1 MLIVQGDKILAQMK
15 NVDVQ
20 MGNVNFQVGQTYVIY
35 NFEVKNNSG

>member
-1 MLIVQGDKILAQMK
+1 MLIVHDDKILAQMK

>member
-20 MGNVNFQVGQTYVIY
+20 LNNVIFDVGHTYVI
-35 NFEVKNNSG
+35 